1 MLFFGL
7 YVLIEQIYIS
17 LCTRLLDVFFPLYF
31 RVVFFVF
38 LYVFTC
44 FSERMSVFLASN
56 FLTSTIKES
65 NVLYRFRT
73 WYIRVFF
80 GLASFLGEE
89 WEDG

>member
-7 YVLIEQIYIS
+7 YVLIGQIYIP

-31 RVVFFVF
+31 RVVFFIF
-38 LYVFTC
+38 LYVFTY

-56 FLTSTIKES
+56 FLTSTVKES

-73 WYIRVFF
+73 WYISVFF